1 MRCGGGLI
9 PGCNNS
15 AGTAPDQVLLGYT
28 QPLPIAQ
35 ATAPDQVLLGYTQP
49 LPIAQ
54 ATAHQIAGPRVSAER
69 AELRPHQ
76 DVSNNQ
82 SRPGHAAQDV
92 TLTNTTAA
100 RGSSTAAPQQ
110 SQALGSHDFALQ
122 ITPIQAGS
130 HLFTAEQVCPYSPN
144 SPAGPLHIGPN
155 APNASAPLLTSS
167 MDITNQTLV
176 GSCMLPPP
184 SGVPKATIAPTHSTV
199 PTHGNSGAGLVDLT
213 NFGSTSSLEVRNQT
227 TLTLGLLDPLA
238 KVARGLGQAKLQ
250 PSMAEFQV
258 DINGLV

>member
-1 MRCGGGLI
+1 M
-9 PGCNNS
+9 
-15 AGTAPDQVLLGYT
+15 
-28 QPLPIAQ
+28 
-35 ATAPDQVLLGYTQP
+35 
-49 LPIAQ
+49 
-54 ATAHQIAGPRVSAER
+54 
-69 AELRPHQ
+69 
-76 DVSNNQ
+76 SNNQ

-130 HLFTAEQVCPYSPN
+130 HLFTAEQVCPDSPN

-213 NFGSTSSLEVRNQT
+213 NFGSTSSLEVTDSTIHVAHSNSSMSGQISGQANAPLQQ
-227 TLTLGLLDPLA
+227 TLTMQTRAMDGIFKPKQLMTTRYPLP
-238 KVARGLGQAKLQ
+238 QALHVPLTTPEPTCYTQAIK
-250 PSMAEFQV
+250 SAE
-258 DINGLV
+258 